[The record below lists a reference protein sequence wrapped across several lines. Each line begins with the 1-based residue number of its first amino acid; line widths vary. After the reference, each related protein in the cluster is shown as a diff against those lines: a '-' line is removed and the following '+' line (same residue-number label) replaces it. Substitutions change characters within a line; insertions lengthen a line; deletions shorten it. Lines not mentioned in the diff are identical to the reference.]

1 VSMIRRCGLVDRD
14 TLRYSHP
21 LASTALSGEVM
32 TMSETHKCPGC
43 PTLSHPRGRT
53 PFCHRE
59 ALRRTI
65 PGGVLGVLGNFR
77 NIAGARAHVCA
88 HTHSQDSFSNWMGHP
103 GHPSQT
109 AARSP
114 ESAKVPSFPRGGTP
128 QDTQD
133 TTPEVIR

>member
-1 VSMIRRCGLVDRD
+1 M
-14 TLRYSHP
+14 
-21 LASTALSGEVM
+21 
-32 TMSETHKCPGC
+32 MSETHNCPGC
-43 PTLSHPRGRT
+43 PGVSHPRGRT

-65 PGGVLGVLGNFR
+65 SGGVLGVLGNFR
-77 NIAGARAHVCA
+77 NIAGAGAGVRP
-88 HTHSQDSFSNWMGHP
+88 HTHSQDSFQNWMGHP

-114 ESAKVPSFPRGGTP
+114 ESGKVPSSPGDGTP

>member
-1 VSMIRRCGLVDRD
+1 
-14 TLRYSHP
+14 
-21 LASTALSGEVM
+21 
-32 TMSETHKCPGC
+32 MSETHKCPGC
-43 PTLSHPRGRT
+43 PTLSHPPGRT
-53 PFCHRE
+53 PFFHRE

-65 PGGVLGVLGNFR
+65 LGGVLGVLGNFR
-77 NIAGARAHVCA
+77 NIAGAGVGVRSR
-88 HTHSQDSFSNWMGHP
+88 THSQNSFQNWMGHP

-114 ESAKVPSFPRGGTP
+114 ESAKVPSSPGGGTP